1 MKTGGILFF
10 GGAVLLV
17 LGGLG
22 ALVFIGPL
30 LKGQGGT
37 FSNLLAVLVLGA
49 LPAAAGVLLMAAG
62 ARRGKLEREHED
74 RGFPDLATALA
85 RKHGERIGADAVD
98 SQPAEPRR
106 YVSARG
112 YEHVLTA
119 LLARGR
125 EDHALAA
132 RELREALLYDPG
144 SPYLRTLFADE
155 LLRQGSV
162 SSAERELGNA

>member
-62 ARRGKLEREHED
+62 ARRGRVERENED
-74 RGFPDLATALA
+74 RGFADLATALA
-85 RKHGERIGADAVD
+85 RKNGGRVGLDQVARASGLPSEEAQSKMRRLTGRGVFELEFDGNGEMVFKLSPDAGRA
-98 SQPAEPRR
+98 QLAEL
-106 YVSARG
+106 S
-112 YEHVLTA
+112 
-119 LLARGR
+119 GR
-125 EDHALAA
+125 
-132 RELREALLYDPG
+132 
-144 SPYLRTLFADE
+144 S
-155 LLRQGSV
+155 
-162 SSAERELGNA
+162 

>member
-49 LPAAAGVLLMAAG
+49 LPAVAGVLLMAAG
-62 ARRGKLEREHED
+62 ARRGKIERENED
-74 RGFPDLATALA
+74 RGFTDLATALA
-85 RKHGERIGADAVD
+85 RKNGGRVGLDQVARASGLLSEEAQTKMRRLTGRGVFELDFDPNGEMVFKLSPEAGRA
-98 SQPAEPRR
+98 QLAEL
-106 YVSARG
+106 S
-112 YEHVLTA
+112 
-119 LLARGR
+119 GR
-125 EDHALAA
+125 
-132 RELREALLYDPG
+132 
-144 SPYLRTLFADE
+144 S
-155 LLRQGSV
+155 
-162 SSAERELGNA
+162 

>member
-22 ALVFIGPL
+22 ALVFICPL

-62 ARRGKLEREHED
+62 ARRGKLERENED
-74 RGFPDLATALA
+74 RGFTDLATALA
-85 RKHGERIGADAVD
+85 RKNGGVVALDQVARASGLSNDEAQAKMRRLTGRGLFELDFDANGQMVFKLSPD
-98 SQPAEPRR
+98 GGRAQ
-106 YVSARG
+106 
-112 YEHVLTA
+112 
-119 LLARGR
+119 LA
-125 EDHALAA
+125 
-132 RELREALLYDPG
+132 
-144 SPYLRTLFADE
+144 
-155 LLRQGSV
+155 
-162 SSAERELGNA
+162 ELGGRS

>member
-49 LPAAAGVLLMAAG
+49 LPAVAGVLLMAAG
-62 ARRGKLEREHED
+62 ARRGKIERENED
-74 RGFPDLATALA
+74 RGFTDLATALA
-85 RKHGERIGADAVD
+85 RKNGGRVGLDQVARASGLPSEEAQTKMRRLTGRGVFELDFDPNGEMVFKLSPEAGRA
-98 SQPAEPRR
+98 QLAEL
-106 YVSARG
+106 S
-112 YEHVLTA
+112 
-119 LLARGR
+119 GR
-125 EDHALAA
+125 
-132 RELREALLYDPG
+132 
-144 SPYLRTLFADE
+144 S
-155 LLRQGSV
+155 
-162 SSAERELGNA
+162 

>member
-62 ARRGKLEREHED
+62 ARRGRVERENED
-74 RGFPDLATALA
+74 RGFADLATALA
-85 RKHGERIGADAVD
+85 RKNGGRVGLDQVARASGLPSEEAQSKMRRLTGRGVFELDFDGNGEMVFKLSPDAGRA
-98 SQPAEPRR
+98 QLAEL
-106 YVSARG
+106 S
-112 YEHVLTA
+112 
-119 LLARGR
+119 GR
-125 EDHALAA
+125 
-132 RELREALLYDPG
+132 
-144 SPYLRTLFADE
+144 S
-155 LLRQGSV
+155 
-162 SSAERELGNA
+162 